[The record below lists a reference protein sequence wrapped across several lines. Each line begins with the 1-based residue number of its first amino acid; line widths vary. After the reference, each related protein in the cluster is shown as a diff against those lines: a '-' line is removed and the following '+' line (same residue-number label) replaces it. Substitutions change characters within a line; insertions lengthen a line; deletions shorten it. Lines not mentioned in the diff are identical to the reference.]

1 MAIFSKSAQRLALS
15 NQHST
20 RETLWLKGRWIVGMV
35 RSLIHNVFEN
45 ILTLVIL
52 ILVAIILL
60 LGCSP
65 GHRGIVVGSKNFT
78 EQAVLGEI
86 LAQQIEK
93 KTGLPVERRFYL
105 AGSYICHQALL
116 ADRIDLYPE
125 YTGTALTAILKEK
138 PSGNSAEV
146 YQRVRE
152 EYKRRFNVDVSEPL
166 GFNNSFALV
175 IRGDDARRLKLQTI
189 SDLAKYAPQWRM
201 GVGYEFL
208 ERPDGFAGLSKA
220 YGLRFAE
227 SPRVMDL
234 GLLYRA
240 LTQKQVDVVVGSATD
255 GLIQARGFVVLEDDK
270 HYFPPYDAVPV
281 VREQTLA
288 RYPALRQALAELGA
302 KITEDDMRRLNYA
315 VDGEH
320 RDLKELVS
328 EFLRKKGL

>member
-1 MAIFSKSAQRLALS
+1 MFFVAVANVLLA
-15 NQHST
+15 
-20 RETLWLKGRWIVGMV
+20 
-35 RSLIHNVFEN
+35 
-45 ILTLVIL
+45 
-52 ILVAIILL
+52 
-60 LGCSP
+60 GCAP
-65 GHRGIVVGSKNFT
+65 GHQGIVVGSKNFT

-86 LAQQIEK
+86 LAQHIERT
-93 KTGLPVERRFYL
+93 TGLPVERRFYL

-125 YTGTALTAILKEK
+125 YTGTALTAILKQK
-138 PSGNSAEV
+138 PSGTSAEV
-146 YQRVRE
+146 YQRVQE
-152 EYKRRFNVDVSEPL
+152 EYKRRFNIEVGQPL

-189 SDLAKYAPQWRM
+189 SDLARYAPQWRM

-220 YGLRFAE
+220 YNLHFGE

-240 LTQKQVDVVVGSATD
+240 LGEKQVDVVVGSATD
-255 GLIQARGFVVLEDDK
+255 GLIQARGLVVLEDDK

-281 VREQTLA
+281 VRGQTLA
-288 RYPALRQALAELGA
+288 RYPALRQALAELGG

-320 RDLKELVS
+320 RDIKHLVA
-328 EFLRKKGL
+328 EFLKKKGL